1 MRGGGNAKR
10 DMYTLANTC
19 TWHIYVPVVFV
30 GQRIHVGCR
39 WVGLGGARGDVCQ
52 GLTGGA
58 RGPWQHEHQASA
70 VGGGRLR
77 GLLGWGSV
85 GALCKAAGVGAE
97 GGGGSGGGGS
107 KGIHGGHIVVVLAQ
121 TTHKQETS
129 ATMHAASSQDDERM
143 RKTHDQV
150 RAKAKYPL
158 APCRPSADK
167 QRPPNKQFNLF
178 RASLRALSKFTPQYL
193 ARMGV
198 CRPHH
203 PNH

>member
-1 MRGGGNAKR
+1 MEREALDSTNIKRGQWAAGDFEA
-10 DMYTLANTC
+10 C
-19 TWHIYVPVVFV
+19 SV
-30 GQRIHVGCR
+30 GDR
-39 WVGLGGARGDVCQ
+39 W
-52 GLTGGA
+52 
-58 RGPWQHEHQASA
+58 
-70 VGGGRLR
+70 GRCVR
-77 GLLGWGSV
+77 RQGWGRRGEV
-85 GALCKAAGVGAE
+85 VAV
-97 GGGGSGGGGS
+97 GGGS
-107 KGIHGGHIVVVLAQ
+107 KGIHGGHIVVFLAQ

-150 RAKAKYPL
+150 RAKATYPL